1 MPGWAS
7 ACAGDPQPCPEQ
19 RLGAV
24 TGDFSEV
31 PFECEQAKFAL
42 LALLLAACQSL
53 PTPTPAALS
62 AASLTPRARPRIIA
76 TQTPRPIFAS
86 LTPSLT
92 PNELPVPSVTLAASL
107 VGAATRTPLPAE
119 AVSPE
124 PSHLLLDWPL
134 LHGAEALSRV
144 YPYGG
149 TNGLRL
155 QVHHGVDLIRAV
167 GTPILAAADGIVVH
181 GGSDFSTRFGA
192 YTNYYG
198 NRSSSGTHSLSDE
211 QPSSRCTATWKR
223 AGRCGQAV
231 ARANSWHGW
240 RQRYRAGAT
249 SPFRGALGSAFDFDP
264 RATRNCGCAPAD
276 HGLVAGRVTAA
287 DGRLLYGVT
296 VDVQSAQVR
305 SSAPPMASSVNADV
319 VFGENFTLGNLPRT
333 LIRLGAARHRAFRP
347 LGLRFSRAMTGS
359 IFS

>member
-1 MPGWAS
+1 MN
-7 ACAGDPQPCPEQ
+7 
-19 RLGAV
+19 RRR
-24 TGDFSEV
+24 
-31 PFECEQAKFAL
+31 FAL

-62 AASLTPRARPRIIA
+62 AASLTPRVRPQIIA

-92 PNELPVPSVTLAASL
+92 PNELPVPSGTLAAPL
-107 VGAATRTPLPAE
+107 IGAATSPPLPAG
-119 AVSPE
+119 AVPPE

-134 LHGAEALSRV
+134 LHGADALSRV

-198 NRSSSGTHSLSDE
+198 NLVVIRHSFLSSDE
-211 QPSSRCTATWKR
+211 QQVFTLYGHMEHVQVA
-223 AGRCGQAV
+223 AGQAV
-231 ARANSWHGW
+231 
-240 RQRYRAGAT
+240 RQGEQIGTVGA
-249 SPFRGALGSAFDFDP
+249 SGIALGPHLHFEVRLGSAFDFD
-264 RATRNCGCAPAD
+264 ATRNPELWLRPPAD
-276 HGLVAGRVTAA
+276 HGLLAGRVTAA

-305 SSAPPMASSVNADV
+305 SSAPTYGDQSVNADV
-319 VFGENFTLGNLPRT
+319 VFGENFTLGNLPPDTYSVWVRVAG
-333 LIRLGAARHRAFRP
+333 IERFARSVYVFP
-347 LGLRFSRAMTGS
+347 GAMTW
-359 IFS
+359 IDIQLNA